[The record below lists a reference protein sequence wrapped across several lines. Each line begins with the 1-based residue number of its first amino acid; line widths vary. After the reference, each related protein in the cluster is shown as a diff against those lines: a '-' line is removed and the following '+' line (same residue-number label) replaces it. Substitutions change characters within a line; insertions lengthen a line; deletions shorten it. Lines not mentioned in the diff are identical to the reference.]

1 MEEIEVKFL
10 RAQGRKKKRR
20 SSLLTIE
27 IQFANDI
34 YALNGDSLIY
44 TITDQ
49 VYGKMGSVEV
59 IIAGTTEI
67 KAGDK
72 IKIET
77 ELVPSVAKVTLIKD
91 TEK

>member
-20 SSLLTIE
+20 ASLLTIE

-34 YALNGDSLIY
+34 YGLNGDSLIF

-59 IIAGTTEI
+59 IIGGTTEI